1 MSSSA
6 DSINIHFEPFC
17 NQTTATLLKHCNSN
31 YCTLRCSTKRLECKM
46 VKKAISIGTVLLLST
61 CKIVIAFQKAPLCGA
76 KFSLSYLE
84 SFNIWNYSAL
94 KINFDYNYFIFVISY
109 SGKRIILHFST
120 IFFFLLLVL
129 FPFNFLPMANYVAG
143 AANTYQPSSPCSD
156 SDDEDFSDLEAL
168 QNESLEASRMRYKP
182 LRSNPP
188 RPNTG
193 PPAMRGMRGSRG
205 AGPRGGPRS
214 HRGTARSYSSESS
227 RQVVGGGNQLPATH
241 TVSAPFPSPHLS
253 MDGECFSLQ
262 RKWLMLSDHVLLLLL
277 SNTTWAIE

>member
-1 MSSSA
+1 M
-6 DSINIHFEPFC
+6 
-17 NQTTATLLKHCNSN
+17 
-31 YCTLRCSTKRLECKM
+31 
-46 VKKAISIGTVLLLST
+46 
-61 CKIVIAFQKAPLCGA
+61 
-76 KFSLSYLE
+76 
-84 SFNIWNYSAL
+84 
-94 KINFDYNYFIFVISY
+94 SY

-120 IFFFLLLVL
+120 IFFFFLLLVL
-129 FPFNFLPMANYVAG
+129 FPLNFLPMANYAAG
-143 AANTYQPSSPCSD
+143 AANTYPLQQPSSPCSD

-227 RQVVGGGNQLPATH
+227 RQVVGVGNQLPATH

-262 RKWLMLSDHVLLLLL
+262 RKWLMLSDHVLLLLMSDHVLLLLLL
-277 SNTTWAIE
+277 SNTTWAIEWHLLTSPNSSMFFSVFLLFHCLLYQGMQSCGEGALAIGIWIPNIQ

>member
-1 MSSSA
+1 
-6 DSINIHFEPFC
+6 
-17 NQTTATLLKHCNSN
+17 
-31 YCTLRCSTKRLECKM
+31 
-46 VKKAISIGTVLLLST
+46 
-61 CKIVIAFQKAPLCGA
+61 
-76 KFSLSYLE
+76 
-84 SFNIWNYSAL
+84 
-94 KINFDYNYFIFVISY
+94 
-109 SGKRIILHFST
+109 
-120 IFFFLLLVL
+120 
-129 FPFNFLPMANYVAG
+129 MANYAAG
-143 AANTYQPSSPCSD
+143 AANTYPLHQPSSPCSD
-156 SDDEDFSDLEAL
+156 SDDEDFSDLDAL

-193 PPAMRGMRGSRG
+193 PPAMRGMRGARG

-262 RKWLMLSDHVLLLLL
+262 RKWLMLSDHVLLLLMSDHVLLLLL
-277 SNTTWAIE
+277 SNTTWAIEWHLLTSPYSSMFFFVFLLFQCYCTRECKAVGKEHFKLDITIGILILNIQ

>member
-1 MSSSA
+1 M
-6 DSINIHFEPFC
+6 
-17 NQTTATLLKHCNSN
+17 
-31 YCTLRCSTKRLECKM
+31 
-46 VKKAISIGTVLLLST
+46 
-61 CKIVIAFQKAPLCGA
+61 
-76 KFSLSYLE
+76 SYLE

-129 FPFNFLPMANYVAG
+129 LPLNFLPMANYAAG

-193 PPAMRGMRGSRG
+193 PPAMRGMRGTRG

-262 RKWLMLSDHVLLLLL
+262 RKWLMLSDHVLLLLMSDHVLLLLLL